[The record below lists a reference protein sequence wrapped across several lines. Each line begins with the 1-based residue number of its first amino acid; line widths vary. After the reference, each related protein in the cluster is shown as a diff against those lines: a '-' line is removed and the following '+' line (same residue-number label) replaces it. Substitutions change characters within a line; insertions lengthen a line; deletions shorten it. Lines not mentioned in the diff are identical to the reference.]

1 MDAHTHRDILRTNC
15 NVQTHAMSTG
25 GHGDESSACFLN
37 MGMGVGG
44 GELGSVGGNTGYKVF
59 SLAFITMRI
68 DDLGA
73 KWKPES
79 DSYLPNI
86 T

>member
-1 MDAHTHRDILRTNC
+1 M
-15 NVQTHAMSTG
+15 VMSRQP
-25 GHGDESSACFLN
+25 AFLIW
-37 MGMGVGG
+37 GWGWG

>member
-1 MDAHTHRDILRTNC
+1 M
-15 NVQTHAMSTG
+15 
-25 GHGDESSACFLN
+25 
-37 MGMGVGG
+37 
-44 GELGSVGGNTGYKVF
+44 ELESVGGNTGYKEF

-79 DSYLPNI
+79 D
-86 T
+86 

>member
-1 MDAHTHRDILRTNC
+1 M
-15 NVQTHAMSTG
+15 
-25 GHGDESSACFLN
+25 
-37 MGMGVGG
+37 
-44 GELGSVGGNTGYKVF
+44 GGNTGYKVF

>member
-1 MDAHTHRDILRTNC
+1 M
-15 NVQTHAMSTG
+15 
-25 GHGDESSACFLN
+25 
-37 MGMGVGG
+37 
-44 GELGSVGGNTGYKVF
+44 GGNTGYKVF

-79 DSYLPNI
+79 DSYLPNN